1 LELLKPIDN
10 YSDTVTHKTKNPMKL
25 HKFYHSVPF
34 KCPFCF
40 TFKEIPS
47 DFIDHLTTSHYP
59 DVKLLY
65 EKKCS
70 KLIIEQSV
78 LRNKG
83 LLNANNGENNEDDE
97 DDDDDENDD
106 EDTMK
111 IDEKANDENELED
124 NLDETKSN
132 LSNTHD
138 ELSEN
143 KNKLDENN
151 ENLDQQINETSP
163 TTPPQTPSQIQH
175 SASPSSLSASSS
187 PNANQ
192 NTNNQ
197 EKSYENESSSLV
209 KSSYASINSSLL
221 PPRKQQRLLKSPLNG
236 DQIDSTHNN
245 NNYMNNKLQLEEKCC
260 KFQLLNMSMSHM
272 NCNLKNNSAFLD
284 DHGYAHYPDG
294 HSCARRLHWTGC
306 GKLWRSRP
314 EPRSTSS

>member
-1 LELLKPIDN
+1 MVYLIRIFKNENLYLKFFYFINLDKHSNSALELLKPIDN

-47 DFIDHLTTSHYP
+47 DFIDHLTTSHYS

-70 KLIIEQSV
+70 KLIIEQSA

-83 LLNANNGENNEDDE
+83 LLNANKGENNEEDEDDE
-97 DDDDDENDD
+97 DEDDDENDD

-111 IDEKANDENELED
+111 IDEKVNNENDLED

-132 LSNTHD
+132 LSHTHE

-143 KNKLDENN
+143 KSKLDENN
-151 ENLDQQINETSP
+151 ENLEQQLNETSP
-163 TTPPQTPSQIQH
+163 TTPPQTPSQLQH

-192 NTNNQ
+192 NAQNQ
-197 EKSYENESSSLV
+197 EKSYENEPPSQV

-236 DQIDSTHNN
+236 DQLESNGYMN
-245 NNYMNNKLQLEEKCC
+245 FNNYSASSLPGTL
-260 KFQLLNMSMSHM
+260 FFFTFFALN
-272 NCNLKNNSAFLD
+272 
-284 DHGYAHYPDG
+284 
-294 HSCARRLHWTGC
+294 
-306 GKLWRSRP
+306 
-314 EPRSTSS
+314 